1 MRQSLSQVTHPT
13 APLAHGQHA
22 TAPCLTCNRGR
33 FPLGRVYL
41 VTWVTVP
48 LEERMKA
55 ALIHKHQQARGD
67 YYFGLYTT
75 AREKILFE
83 LAEEIKRTEPN
94 LTDHGPRHIAN
105 VMEMASELIG
115 EQAFVHEDGYLTAA
129 DAYTLCMAI
138 LFHDVGNIFT
148 RREHEKRIGEVW
160 GWVRKGQ
167 DPPRMERTL
176 IVRIAGAHTGT
187 TLRGSRDTLAELE
200 LSSNLDGVQV
210 HEQELAAILR
220 FADELA
226 EGPQRTSSFVRDIL
240 GYPPESEIHH
250 RYADITSVHVDRGN
264 SRVALTY
271 NFDLRSSGIDPEE
284 LINGTEELL
293 RYTYTRVM
301 KLDEERQYTRFHS
314 NILVPFKET
323 RVQINFWID
332 DRKTL
337 VDLQP
342 LTLSDKRV
350 PGSPQAPIHNHDPA
364 YAVET
369 VCAKLK
375 EALREAAADA

>member
-1 MRQSLSQVTHPT
+1 M
-13 APLAHGQHA
+13 
-22 TAPCLTCNRGR
+22 
-33 FPLGRVYL
+33 
-41 VTWVTVP
+41 TWVTVP

-67 YYFGLYTT
+67 YYFGLYTS
-75 AREKILFE
+75 ARERILFE

-105 VMEMASELIG
+105 VMEMAGELLG
-115 EQAFVHEDGYLTAA
+115 EKAFVHEGGHLTAA
-129 DAYTLCMAI
+129 DAYTLCTAI
-138 LFHDVGNIFT
+138 LFHDVGNIFD
-148 RREHEKRIGEVW
+148 RRGHEKRIAEVW
-160 GWVRKGQ
+160 TWVRRNH
-167 DPPRMERTL
+167 DPPRMERSL

-200 LSSNLDGVQV
+200 MSSNLDGVQV

-240 GYPPESEIHH
+240 GYPPESQVHH
-250 RYADITSVHVDRGN
+250 RYADITSVYVDRGN
-264 SRVALTY
+264 SRIALTY
-271 NFDLRSSGIDPEE
+271 HFDLRSSGVDSVEMIRR
-284 LINGTEELL
+284 TEDLL
-293 RYTYTRVM
+293 RYTYTRIM

-314 NILVPFKET
+314 NLLVPFKET

-332 DRKTL
+332 DRNAL

-350 PGSPQAPIHNHDPA
+350 PGSPQRPIQEHDSA

-369 VCAKLK
+369 VCAKLMAALQ
-375 EALREAAADA
+375 EAQREAAADA